1 MLKWFTSYEF
11 LIFVSLDYIEFNAVA
26 NSNSLVNFN
35 QILYHTSLN
44 VIACM
49 CKDLVCFINYFENRN
64 GKYIDKLKNFKL
76 L

>member
-1 MLKWFTSYEF
+1 MLKSFTSYDF
-11 LIFVSLDYIEFNAVA
+11 LIFVSFDYTEFNAVT
-26 NSNSLVNFN
+26 NSDGLVNFN

-49 CKDLVCFINYFENRN
+49 CKDLVHFINYFGNTN

-76 L
+76 R